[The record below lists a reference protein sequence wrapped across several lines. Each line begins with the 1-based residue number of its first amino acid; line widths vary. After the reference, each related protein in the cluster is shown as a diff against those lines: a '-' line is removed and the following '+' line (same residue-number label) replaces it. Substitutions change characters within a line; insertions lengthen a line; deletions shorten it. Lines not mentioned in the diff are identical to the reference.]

1 MSIEKMEFVNIAG
14 LTKDLDAVLAK
25 LSECGCFHI
34 ESALGAGAKSK
45 GFSSPREENPYNGI
59 LRKINE
65 ISAMT
70 RMKSE
75 SVEIGEDFKENLS
88 KDGKYVD
95 GVITK
100 LKDVIKQKN
109 TVADKIAEYEQA
121 LSQVNHLKGLD
132 ADFQK
137 IFSCEHIK
145 IRFGRLPVD
154 SYRKLPYY
162 EDKTFYFEY
171 FTEETEYY
179 WGVYLT
185 PVSCA
190 EEIDE
195 IFNSLYFERIRIAD
209 FVHGTSEDAVEEL
222 AEKIKKFNEEKEEYE
237 SQIADM
243 MDVEKHRLD
252 ELFTHYKSRHDN
264 FDLRSKAA
272 VTNGKFAI
280 VGFVPK
286 SNADE
291 FLALFDDMDGV
302 SVVLQPADAN
312 GQLAPP
318 IKLRNNKFSQPF
330 SMFVEMYGLPAYNGV
345 NPTMFVA
352 ITYTLFFGIMFGDVG
367 HGLVIALLGALLW
380 KFKRFS
386 LGPILTRVG
395 ISGAFFGLIY
405 GSVFGFEHLLD
416 PVYEALGISFLPFRV
431 MENVTTILIGGIV
444 IGVFIMFISIM
455 INIVTGIKNKQ
466 YESALFSN
474 NGIAGFV
481 FFGSILAGAVCELFG
496 VHVVNTAYVLILII
510 LPLIAMFL
518 REPLSCWVRGKKFH
532 LEGSVGDFIAA
543 NFFEVFEFL
552 LGYATNTLSF
562 VRVGGFVLSHASMML
577 VVMALSEQV
586 SAGAVPIVVVIGNI
600 FVMGIEALLVGIQSL
615 RLEFYEIF
623 SRFYTGGGTP
633 FTPVKIN
640 YDETIE

>member
-190 EEIDE
+190 EEIDD
-195 IFNSLYFERIRIAD
+195 IFKSLYFERIRIAD

-532 LEGSVGDFIAA
+532 MEGSIGDFIAA

>member
-75 SVEIGEDFKENLS
+75 SVEIGENFKENLS

-190 EEIDE
+190 EEIDD
-195 IFNSLYFERIRIAD
+195 IFKSLYFERIRIAD

-532 LEGSVGDFIAA
+532 MEGSIGDFIAA

>member
-75 SVEIGEDFKENLS
+75 SVEIGENFKENLS

-100 LKDVIKQKN
+100 LKEVIKQKN

-190 EEIDE
+190 EEIDD
-195 IFNSLYFERIRIAD
+195 IFKSLYFERIRIAD

-237 SQIADM
+237 SKIADM
-243 MDVEKHRLD
+243 MDVEKHHLD
-252 ELFTHYKSRHDN
+252 ELFTYYKSRHDN

-272 VTNGKFAI
+272 VTNGKFAV

-286 SNADE
+286 SSADE

-532 LEGSVGDFIAA
+532 MEGSIGDFIAA

>member
-75 SVEIGEDFKENLS
+75 SVEIGENFKENLS

-100 LKDVIKQKN
+100 LKEVIKQKN

-190 EEIDE
+190 EEIDD
-195 IFNSLYFERIRIAD
+195 IFKSLYFERIRIAD

-222 AEKIKKFNEEKEEYE
+222 TEKIKKFNEEKEEYE

-395 ISGAFFGLIY
+395 ISGAVFGLIY

-532 LEGSVGDFIAA
+532 MEGSIGDFIAA

>member
-291 FLALFDDMDGV
+291 FLALFDDMEGV

>member
-395 ISGAFFGLIY
+395 ISGAVFGLIY

>member
-34 ESALGAGAKSK
+34 ESALGTGAKSK

-75 SVEIGEDFKENLS
+75 SVEIGENFKENLS

-190 EEIDE
+190 EEIDD
-195 IFNSLYFERIRIAD
+195 IFKSLYFERIRIAD

-532 LEGSVGDFIAA
+532 MEGSIGDFIAA

>member
-367 HGLVIALLGALLW
+367 HGLVIALLGTLLW

>member
-395 ISGAFFGLIY
+395 ISGAVFGLIY

-532 LEGSVGDFIAA
+532 LEGSIGDFIAA